1 MGTGGLP
8 VAPDRAV
15 ADRQVLTVAF
25 LVGGLSNAG
34 EVSTMRRF
42 SSALVVTLA
51 ALLGGCASTC
61 CGSCSSPDA
70 QAVVEAIAKANPD
83 CTRLTVH
90 CTPAG
95 AAGPIACASTAP
107 AKKGKPSD
115 PEDVKAMATGQTVVL
130 EEGDALDVTV
140 PIRAK
145 DGKFL
150 SACGVTLKTAG
161 MSRDQVVAK
170 ATSIA
175 KDVEAKIGDCCT
187 EGACCADGACCAK

>member
-1 MGTGGLP
+1 MRLLPATGPDGGHAGG
-8 VAPDRAV
+8 APLYSGALEAIIIMR
-15 ADRQVLTVAF
+15 TF
-25 LVGGLSNAG
+25 L
-34 EVSTMRRF
+34 ST
-42 SSALVVTLA
+42 LVVSLV

-61 CGSCSSPDA
+61 CGSCSGTDA
-70 QAVVEAIAKANPD
+70 QAVVETLAKANPD

-95 AAGPIACASTAP
+95 AASPIACASTAP

-130 EEGDALDVTV
+130 VEGGALDVTV
-140 PIRAK
+140 PICKK

-150 SACGVTLKTAG
+150 AACGVTLKTAG

-175 KDVEAKIGDCCT
+175 KEVEGKLGACCA
-187 EGACCADGACCAK
+187 EGACCAK